1 MRDFWRTMNIVY
13 EKALMLVFG
22 VALLIVMYCA
32 YDTWYVFDR
41 ADDDS
46 YLSFKPDR
54 VNAAEL
60 EDSPIT
66 SDMVA
71 WITIDDT
78 NIDYPVMQGF
88 DNSQYLNL
96 DPYGEYSLSG
106 SIFLDSR
113 NASGFTDPYSIIY
126 GHHMEY
132 GKMFGALDRFLDDQY
147 LSSHRTGTL
156 IVGRN
161 GEKTYSL
168 ESSACQLAQAMSR
181 QREQSS
187 LPIFWKTDEKG
198 GQTMKLYSAVSKI
211 MTAAVSLCA
220 VLLFFGFRTN
230 AEFRHVEIKAE
241 VPFSCENVDDSAND
255 YEIVIERLDDV
266 SPMPEKV
273 VTKIGYGN
281 GSFEIGIDEPGTYQ
295 YKVYE
300 NAGDNSRIIY
310 DDTTYT
316 VTLFVTSDDDGNL
329 DYEVIL
335 SKGGIV
341 KPAEI
346 SFINKAARAPVT
358 TGEDANTYTP
368 YAIAAI
374 AIGGAVLI
382 LALRRGKEEQDV

>member
-1 MRDFWRTMNIVY
+1 
-13 EKALMLVFG
+13 
-22 VALLIVMYCA
+22 
-32 YDTWYVFDR
+32 
-41 ADDDS
+41 
-46 YLSFKPDR
+46 
-54 VNAAEL
+54 
-60 EDSPIT
+60 
-66 SDMVA
+66 
-71 WITIDDT
+71 
-78 NIDYPVMQGF
+78 
-88 DNSQYLNL
+88 
-96 DPYGEYSLSG
+96 
-106 SIFLDSR
+106 
-113 NASGFTDPYSIIY
+113 
-126 GHHMEY
+126 
-132 GKMFGALDRFLDDQY
+132 
-147 LSSHRTGTL
+147 
-156 IVGRN
+156 
-161 GEKTYSL
+161 
-168 ESSACQLAQAMSR
+168 
-181 QREQSS
+181 
-187 LPIFWKTDEKG
+187 
-198 GQTMKLYSAVSKI
+198 MKLYSAVSKI

-346 SFINKAARAPVT
+346 SFVNKAARAPVT

-382 LALRRGKEEQDV
+382 LALRRGKEEQDG